1 MNPLLIGRRLRIP
14 SALLLLLGSTLIAM
28 PGHAEVGLRV
38 ESQPIAAPIDAYV
51 RVIAGGD
58 PVTGLTPADFTVTLD
73 GAPVEQFA
81 LTLPPSQ
88 DSTQKVSVVIVI
100 REDQYFPTPP
110 RFKSLIR
117 QLRVGAFVS
126 VVKYWGDF
134 EQYWLGGLSVLP
146 FTELDDGP
154 GTELVNDFLRAQP
167 AFNQRGTPHYF
178 FDGLIAALSQ
188 FEAASAT
195 LPDGPKVIVTLDGGG
210 GRISLSD
217 VVASANAGGI
227 AIFNTT
233 ADGARFLATVAQTK
247 ALAANTGGIR
257 VKLPTGALPRDA
269 LPTMSSWLRHGYRV
283 SIPDSAISDCN
294 RHKLAVT
301 VGGESTSV
309 VFSRCDTTPEPFTF
323 TDRLNAAVAKRV
335 RSNSVTI
342 TGIDTAAP
350 IRVFGGEYSIGCNTT
365 FTSESGRILPG
376 ESVCVRHTTAA
387 SGGLEVYTLLIVG
400 GESGWFASSTV
411 F

>member
-1 MNPLLIGRRLRIP
+1 MNPLLIGRRVRIP
-14 SALLLLLGSTLIAM
+14 SALLLLLGSTLIAT

-51 RVIAGGD
+51 RVTAGGV

-81 LTLPPSQ
+81 LTLPPRQ

-100 REDQYFPTPP
+100 REDRYYPTPG
-110 RFKSLIR
+110 FKSLIR
-117 QLRVGAFVS
+117 QLRIGAFVS
-126 VVKYWGDF
+126 VVKYWGDI
-134 EQYWLGGLSVLP
+134 EQYRFGGLSVLP
-146 FTELDDGP
+146 FTELDDGS
-154 GTELVNDFLRAQP
+154 GTEQVNNFIRAQP
-167 AFNQRGTPHYF
+167 AFNQLGTRHSLV
-178 FDGLIAALSQ
+178 DGLIAALSE

-195 LPDGPKVIVTLDGGG
+195 LPDGPKVIVTLDCCVGST
-210 GRISLSD
+210 RLSD
-217 VVASANAGGI
+217 LVASANAGGI
-227 AIFNTT
+227 AIFNTGP
-233 ADGARFLATVAQTK
+233 AEWAPYREVVAYTK

-257 VKLPTGALPRDA
+257 VKLPAGALPQDA
-269 LPTMSSWLRHGYRV
+269 LPTMSSWLNHGYRV
-283 SIPDSAISDCN
+283 SIPDSAIGDCN

-301 VGGESTSV
+301 VGGESTGV
-309 VFSRCDTTPEPFTF
+309 VFSRCDTTPEPFGF
-323 TDRLNAAVAKRV
+323 TDRLDAAVAKRV

-350 IRVFGGEYSIGCNTT
+350 IRVIGGEYSIGCNTT
-365 FTSESGRILPG
+365 FTSEPGSILPG

-387 SGGLEVYTLLIVG
+387 SGGLEVGTLLIVG
-400 GESGWFASSTV
+400 GVSGWFVSSTV